1 MPNDWGYKC
10 IDQMF
15 KRQPPTVSQPPN
27 VVYEVVRRYGYELG
41 KKNPISVREKE
52 LGSATDPYYFRSR
65 FSSESISEESLA
77 GLLTRI
83 LQSLE
88 ELGIEIV
95 QTPRIPPTFEF
106 RKRQPE
112 PPAESE

>member
-1 MPNDWGYKC
+1 
-10 IDQMF
+10 MF

-27 VVYEVVRRYGYELG
+27 VVYEVVRRDSYELG
-41 KKNPISVREKE
+41 KKNPISVREKV
-52 LGSATDPYYFRSR
+52 LSSATDPYDPYYFRSR